1 MFVKGFSKY
10 TFENNSVFVDRG
22 YPLKPIPGKYV
33 RFYMVDDNSNPHV
46 MSIKNIQALLKE
58 DPKTPPSTPD
68 LSSPSENVLKRSR
81 SKRVLHKAT
90 GTVYGS
96 LKEAYEAFGIT
107 ATKLKSSDDFVIT

>member
-10 TFENNSVFVDRG
+10 TFENNSVFVARG
-22 YPLKPIPGKYV
+22 YPLKPIPGKYL
-33 RFYMVDDNSNPHV
+33 RFFMVDDNDNPHV
-46 MSIKNIQALLKE
+46 MSLKNIRALVKE

-68 LSSPSENVLKRSR
+68 LSPSENVLKRSR

-107 ATKLKSSDDFVIT
+107 ATKLKSSDEFVIT